1 MLYPKD
7 EMIEQLLSSAV
18 DEETGEMLLTEDE
31 LAEKIAAVE
40 MEFDEK
46 IKFLR
51 NSYLSDQMS
60 AECLFAESSALYK
73 MQQEKS
79 KQAKVAQN
87 RADRTKRF
95 LAWLLK
101 GEKYEKDGV
110 RVGYIN
116 RKDTVIED
124 GFVDWAIHNAPGL
137 LNEPTVKKL
146 ALTQALKA
154 GNFIEFAHLEDK
166 KYVVVK

>member
-1 MLYPKD
+1 MIYPKD

-18 DEETGEMLLTEDE
+18 DEETGEMLMTEEE
-31 LAEKIAAVE
+31 LAEKIAAAE

-51 NSYLSDQMS
+51 NSYMSDQTS

-79 KQAKVAQN
+79 RQAKAVQN

-95 LAWLLK
+95 LAYLLK

-110 RVGYIN
+110 KVGYIN
-116 RKDTVIED
+116 RKETVIDD
-124 GFVDWAIHNAPGL
+124 GFVEWAVHNAPGL

-146 ALTQALKA
+146 ALTNALRS
-154 GNFIEFAHLEDK
+154 GGDIEFARLEDK
-166 KYVVVK
+166 KYVVVR